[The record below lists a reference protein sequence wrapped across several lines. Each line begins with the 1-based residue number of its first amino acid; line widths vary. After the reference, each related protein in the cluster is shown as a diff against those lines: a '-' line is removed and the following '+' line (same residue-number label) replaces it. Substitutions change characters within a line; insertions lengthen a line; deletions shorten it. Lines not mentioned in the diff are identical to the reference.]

1 LTGDIEIHPLGATLT
16 RILRMNVEAAKT
28 DQPAVAAK
36 SGGIRFDRNE
46 VAGAFGDIGTD
57 LPLIIGMIAV
67 GGLDAASVLIM
78 YGVMQVGTGLYYRL
92 PMPVQPLKAV
102 AILVMTTAA
111 TGKITSGV
119 IYGGGL
125 AIGITML
132 VLTATRLMDLI
143 GRIVPKVVVRGI
155 QLGLGLQ
162 LSSLALKEY
171 VPKDGAP
178 GYWLAGLAFV
188 VALALYGN
196 RKYPAALFI
205 IIGGAIYACIWKLN
219 WSEAGRSIG
228 LQLPK
233 FQAPALADVKQG
245 FLLLAL
251 VQVPLSIGNSILAAA
266 QTSKDLFPDRAPSMR
281 KISFTYSA
289 MNLINPF
296 FGGIPT
302 CHGSGGLA
310 GYYAFGGRTGGAVI
324 IYGSI
329 YLVLGLFF
337 SSGFQNVI
345 QVFPYPILGVIL
357 LFEGISMM
365 LLVRD
370 MAAAKFDFFVVAAVG
385 ALAFGIPNGYGYLVG
400 LIVGTLMAYALPKLH
415 TGFTAKG

>member
-1 LTGDIEIHPLGATLT
+1 
-16 RILRMNVEAAKT
+16 MNVEAAKS
-28 DQPAVAAK
+28 DQPPVAAK

-46 VAGAFGDIGTD
+46 LAGAFGDIGTD

-78 YGVMQVGTGLYYRL
+78 YGVMQIGTGLYYRL

-125 AIGITML
+125 AIGLTML
-132 VLTATRLMDLI
+132 TLTATGLMDLI
-143 GRIVPKVVVRGI
+143 GRIVPRVVVRGI

-171 VPKDGAP
+171 LPKEGAA
-178 GYWLAGLAFV
+178 GYWLAGAAFV

-205 IIGGAIYACIWKLN
+205 IIAGAVYACIWKLN
-219 WSEAGRSIG
+219 WSEAGQNIG
-228 LQLPK
+228 FQLPK
-233 FQAPALADVKQG
+233 FQVPALTDIKQG
-245 FLLLAL
+245 FLTLAL
-251 VQVPLSIGNSILAAA
+251 IQVPLSIGNSILAAA

-310 GYYAFGGRTGGAVI
+310 GYYAFGARTGGAVL

-329 YLVLGLFF
+329 YLVLGLLF

-365 LLVRD
+365 LLARD
-370 MAAAKFDFFVVAAVG
+370 TAEKKLSFFIVLAVG
-385 ALAFGIPNGYGYLVG
+385 VMAVGLPYGYLVA
-400 LIVGTLMAYALPKLH
+400 LILGTLMAHLMPRLK
-415 TGFTAKG
+415 TGFTTTN